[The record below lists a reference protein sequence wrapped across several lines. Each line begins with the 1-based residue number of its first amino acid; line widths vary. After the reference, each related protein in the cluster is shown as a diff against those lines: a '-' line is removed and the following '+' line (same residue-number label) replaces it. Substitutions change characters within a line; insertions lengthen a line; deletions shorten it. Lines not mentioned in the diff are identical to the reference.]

1 MRLLEALVVLVDSV
15 LVIAPLWK
23 ALRERQRWTV
33 ALTASAAVVV
43 LAHLIWE
50 KYRWQM
56 IPFYALTGWFI
67 LRATLRTGE
76 CGRGRRTV
84 GVVLNGLLV
93 ALGVALL
100 VLLPVPRMPDPAGP
114 YAIGTVTYHWID
126 ESRAESYGGADGSTA
141 RELMAQVWYPA
152 EPAHGAR
159 PVRWLEDGL
168 VVSRAMAE
176 WVNLPGFVVDQI
188 TLTRSHS
195 YRDAPL
201 AAGEGVYPLV
211 VSIHGWGG
219 YRNINQDQLEALASH
234 GFVVVSADHTY
245 GALIS
250 VFPDGRTALND
261 PAALRGDG
269 REEDNVGAR
278 EKLVGIWADDV
289 AFLLDQ
295 MERLNAADPDGRF
308 TGRID
313 LERIGVFGHSTG
325 GGAAVWFCAVDQRC
339 RATLG
344 MDAWVEPVPDAI
356 LEEGLDPP
364 LMFMNSETWN
374 EAENAERQRRV
385 YAGTAGPAYWMVTQG
400 TWHYDFVMVP
410 SLSPIAHLLNMKGPL
425 PGERVVEIHNSYLV
439 AFFQKHL
446 RGADEPLL
454 AAASPIY
461 PEVRFEMRE

>member
-1 MRLLEALVVLVDSV
+1 MRLLEALVVLADSV
-15 LVIAPLWK
+15 LVIVPLFG
-23 ALRERQRWTV
+23 ALRERQRWRV
-33 ALTASAAVVV
+33 ALSVSAAVLV
-43 LAHLIWE
+43 LAHLVRE

-56 IPFYALTGWFI
+56 IPFYALTGWFV
-67 LRATLRTGE
+67 LRTALGMPE
-76 CGRGRRTV
+76 RGRGWRIA
-84 GVVLNGLLV
+84 GVAFNGVLV

-100 VLLPVPRMPDPAGP
+100 VLLPVPRMPEPTGP
-114 YAIGTVTYHWID
+114 YAIGTVTFHWID
-126 ESRAESYGGADGSTA
+126 ESRAETYGGADGSRP

-152 EPAHGAR
+152 EPAPGAR

-176 WVNLPGFVVDQI
+176 WVNLPGFLVDQI
-188 TLTRSHS
+188 TLTRSTS

-201 AAGEGVYPLV
+201 AAAEREYPLV

-234 GFVVVSADHTY
+234 GYVVVSADHTY

-250 VFPDGRTALND
+250 VFPDGRIARND
-261 PAALRGDG
+261 PTALRGDG
-269 REEDNVGAR
+269 SEAGGEAAREE
-278 EKLVGIWADDV
+278 LVGTWADDV
-289 AFLLDQ
+289 AFVISQ
-295 MERLNAADPDGRF
+295 MERLNAADPDGWF

-313 LERIGVFGHSTG
+313 LDRIGVYGHSTG

-339 RATLG
+339 RAILG
-344 MDAWVEPVPDAI
+344 MDAWVEPVPEAI
-356 LEEGLDPP
+356 VERGLSQP

-374 EAENAERQRRV
+374 DDENRDRQRRL
-385 YAGTAGPAYWMVTQG
+385 YAGTAGPAYWMVTEG

-410 SLSPIAHLLNMKGPL
+410 SLSPMAHTLKMKGPL

-446 RGADEPLL
+446 RGADEPSLTD
-454 AAASPIY
+454 APAVY
-461 PEVRFEMRE
+461 PEVQFEMRE

>member
-15 LVIAPLWK
+15 LVIVPLVG
-23 ALRERQRWTV
+23 ALREWRRWTV
-33 ALTASAAVVV
+33 VLTASAAVLV
-43 LAHLIWE
+43 LAHLVWE

-56 IPFYALTGWFI
+56 IPFYALTGWFV
-67 LRATLRTGE
+67 LRAMLRTRE
-76 CGRGRRTV
+76 RGRGWTIA
-84 GVVLNGLLV
+84 GAVLNGGLV
-93 ALGVALL
+93 VLGVALL
-100 VLLPVPRMPDPAGP
+100 VLLPVPQMPDPTGP

-126 ESRAESYGGADGSTA
+126 ESRTETYGGADGSSP

-152 EPAHGAR
+152 EAAPGAR
-159 PVRWLEDGL
+159 PVPWLEDGL

-176 WVNLPGFVVDQI
+176 WVSLPGFLVDQV

-201 AAGEGVYPLV
+201 PEGESRYPLAI
-211 VSIHGWGG
+211 SIHGWGG
-219 YRNINQDQLEALASH
+219 YRTINQDQLEALASR

-250 VFPDGRTALND
+250 VFPDGRIALND
-261 PAALRGDG
+261 ATALQGDG
-269 REEDNVGAR
+269 SDADFERAREE
-278 EKLVGIWADDV
+278 LVGVWAEDV
-289 AFLLDQ
+289 AFLLRQ
-295 MERLNAADPDGRF
+295 MERLNAGDPDGRF

-325 GGAAVWFCAVDQRC
+325 GGAAVWFCAEDRRC
-339 RATLG
+339 RAVLG

-356 LEEGLDPP
+356 LERGLDQP

-374 EAENAERQRRV
+374 EPLNAERQRRL
-385 YAGTAGPAYWMVTQG
+385 YGEAAGPAYWMVTQG

-410 SLSPIAHLLNMKGPL
+410 SLSPMAHLLKMKGPL
-425 PGERVVEIHNSYLV
+425 PGERVVEIHNRYLV

-446 RGADEPLL
+446 RGSDEPSLMG
-454 AAASPIY
+454 SGSEY